1 MKPIAH
7 TARLQQALAR
17 IAAGETTYAV
27 GKALGISLSY
37 LYRVQKATRQAPA
50 SGQTTPA

>member
-27 GKALGISLSY
+27 GKSLGISLSY
-37 LYRVQKATRQAPA
+37 LYKVLKAQRLAQSSPA
-50 SGQTTPA
+50 ER

>member
-27 GKALGISLSY
+27 GKAMGISLSY
-37 LYRVQKATRQAPA
+37 LYRVLKEKRQSEPT
-50 SGQTTPA
+50 SR

>member
-7 TARLQQALAR
+7 TERVQAALAR

-27 GKALGISLSY
+27 GKAMGISLSY
-37 LYRVQKATRQAPA
+37 LYRVQKATRDRRAVPA
-50 SGQTTPA
+50 S